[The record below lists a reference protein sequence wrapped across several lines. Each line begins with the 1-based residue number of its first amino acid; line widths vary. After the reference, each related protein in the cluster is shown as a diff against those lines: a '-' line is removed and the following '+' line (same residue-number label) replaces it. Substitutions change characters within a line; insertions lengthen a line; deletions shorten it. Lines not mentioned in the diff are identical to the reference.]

1 MEVFL
6 TALLLAEPCEL
17 REPAPQLHVD
27 SLETTG
33 WKVPKGWY
41 GFAEASGP
49 GLISVAK
56 VDPVAGLDALRRMG
70 EPEME
75 SRSQDFEGRRLVR
88 INGGYIVLN
97 WQRYRDK
104 DYSAALRQ
112 KRYRERLRKIEEE
125 KAKYGNGHA

>member
-6 TALLLAEPCEL
+6 TALLLAEPHEL
-17 REPAPQLHVD
+17 REPAAQICVD
-27 SLETTG
+27 SLDLTG
-33 WKVPKGWY
+33 WKVPAGWY

-56 VDPVAGLDALRRMG
+56 VDPAAGIEALKRMG

-104 DYSAALRQ
+104 DYSSALRQ
-112 KRYRERLRKIEEE
+112 KRYRDRLRAEE
-125 KAKYGNGHA
+125 AAAPYGSKKP